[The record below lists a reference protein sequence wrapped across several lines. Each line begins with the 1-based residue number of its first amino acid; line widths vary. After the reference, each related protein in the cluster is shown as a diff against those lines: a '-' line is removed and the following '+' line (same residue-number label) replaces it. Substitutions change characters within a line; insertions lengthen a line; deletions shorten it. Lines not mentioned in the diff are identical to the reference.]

1 VVRKTQQPRIVM
13 TRIPEGLHAF
23 LRREAK
29 LNARS
34 VNAEIVHR
42 LTQSMVQKELVA
54 EIEAATERA
63 IERHWERLTPAER
76 RAAKLDAE
84 RAGAEAVAR
93 DLPKEGERE

>member
-13 TRIPEGLHAF
+13 TRMPEGLHAS
-23 LRREAK
+23 LRREAR

-42 LTQSMVQKELVA
+42 LTQSMVKQELAA

-63 IERHWERLTPAER
+63 MERHWKRLTSAER
-76 RAAKLDAE
+76 RAERDGAAAAE
-84 RAGAEAVAR
+84 QDFRES
-93 DLPKEGERE
+93 LKEGGKK